1 MSKQRERQLR
11 VYDSHTHLNDDPF
24 YDDVPAFE
32 DRAAHYGVTQMNIVG
47 SNAKLNERAL
57 KLGEQYANLH
67 PIIGWHPED
76 IAAFDQ
82 EAQQTL
88 WRQLHSPRVVAVG
101 EIGLDYYNDERSPH
115 DQQQAVFAEQ
125 LEWARQLHLPVSI
138 HCREALADTYALLKA
153 GHVDEFGGVM
163 HSFNGSPEWAAK
175 FLDLGMAISFSGVA
189 SFGSASEVHAAVKAV
204 PLDRLMVETDAPY
217 LTPAPYRGKQNEPAF
232 TRFVVDAVA
241 ELKQLSPE
249 RVAEQ
254 TYRNASQLFL
264 KDRKHDKD

>member
-1 MSKQRERQLR
+1 MGKRQHQLR

-47 SNAKLNERAL
+47 SNAKLNDRAL
-57 KLGEQYANLH
+57 KLGDRYANLH

-76 IAAFDQ
+76 IRDFDP
-82 EAQQTL
+82 AVRKRL
-88 WRQLHSPRVVAVG
+88 WHQLHTPGVVAVG
-101 EIGLDYYNDERSPH
+101 EIGLDYYNDEHSPH
-115 DQQQAVFAEQ
+115 DQQQAIFAEQ
-125 LEWARQLHLPVSI
+125 LEWARQLQLPVSI

-153 GHVDEFGGVM
+153 AHVADFGGVM

-175 FLDLGMAISFSGVA
+175 FLNLGMAISFSGVA
-189 SFGSASEVHAAVKAV
+189 SFGNATAVHDAVRAV

-232 TRFVVDAVA
+232 TRFVVETVA
-241 ELKQLSPE
+241 SLKQVPVE

-254 TYRNASQLFL
+254 TYQNAQRMFL
-264 KDRKHDKD
+264 KDRKHDED